1 MSLQFITLISQF
13 CGFAAVDAIYLN
25 NALSQYLRQQRI
37 AWQRTMNVGKI
48 KLTKLNRKDA
58 LRYMGY
64 GTREPDSQTFA
75 LLDKCEKE
83 LLRTIDGKYVYR
95 VFPLVDGQIPDSE
108 FYLEGNSIK
117 NHLSGCSEAIF
128 LCATLSDAVDR
139 LIRVKQISSM
149 AEAVVVDALAS
160 AAVEQV
166 CDFAENEIMHNFP
179 AFEHTW
185 RFGLGYGDFP
195 LEGQSKFL
203 DILDAP
209 KRIGVCVNESLL
221 LTPTKS
227 VTCIIGLGHDLSKE
241 RMKRCDMCSL
251 GGNCTFRLNGGTCQ
265 SR

>member
-1 MSLQFITLISQF
+1 
-13 CGFAAVDAIYLN
+13 
-25 NALSQYLRQQRI
+25 
-37 AWQRTMNVGKI
+37 MNVGKI
-48 KLTKLNRKDA
+48 KLSQLNRKDA

-64 GTREPDSQTFA
+64 GTREPDNQTQA
-75 LLDKCEKE
+75 LMDKCERE
-83 LLRTIDGKYVYR
+83 LFRAIDGKYVYR
-95 VFPLVDGQIPDSE
+95 VFEMTDEQIKGST
-108 FYLEGNSIK
+108 FILEGNSIK
-117 NHLSGCSEAIF
+117 QHLKGCTKAIF
-128 LCATLSDAVDR
+128 LCATLSEAVDR

-149 AEAVVVDALAS
+149 AEAIVVDALAS

-166 CDFAENEIMHNFP
+166 SDLAENEILRAFP
-179 AFEHTW
+179 NLEHTW

-195 LEGQSKFL
+195 LAGQRKFL

-251 GGNCTFRLNGGTCQ
+251 GGNCTFRMNGGTCQ
-265 SR
+265 AL

>member
-1 MSLQFITLISQF
+1 
-13 CGFAAVDAIYLN
+13 
-25 NALSQYLRQQRI
+25 
-37 AWQRTMNVGKI
+37 MNVGKI

-64 GTREPDSQTFA
+64 GNREPDRQTTA
-75 LLDKCEKE
+75 LLDKCERE

-95 VFPLVDGQIPDSE
+95 VFPLAEGQIPDSR
-108 FYLEGNSIK
+108 FKLEGNSIR

-166 CDFAENEIMHNFP
+166 CDYAENEILQAFP

-195 LEGQSKFL
+195 LAGQSRFL

-209 KRIGVCVNESLL
+209 KRIGVCVSESLL

-227 VTCIIGLGHDLSKE
+227 VTCVIGLGHDLPRDRVKS
-241 RMKRCDMCSL
+241 CDMCSL
-251 GGNCTFRLNGGTCQ
+251 GGNCTFRMNGGTC
-265 SR
+265 RVTGI

>member
-1 MSLQFITLISQF
+1 
-13 CGFAAVDAIYLN
+13 
-25 NALSQYLRQQRI
+25 
-37 AWQRTMNVGKI
+37 MNVGKV
-48 KLTKLNRKDA
+48 KLVQLNRRDA

-64 GTREPDSQTFA
+64 GNREPDGTTEK

-95 VFPLVDGQIPDSE
+95 VFPLVDGQIPDSK
-108 FYLEGNSIK
+108 FHLEGVSIK
-117 NHLSGCSEAIF
+117 KHLEGCTKAIF

-139 LIRVKQISSM
+139 LIRVKQISAM
-149 AEAVVVDALAS
+149 AEALVIDALAS

-166 CDFAENEIMHNFP
+166 CDVAENEILQDFSNY
-179 AFEHTW
+179 EHTW

-195 LEGQSKFL
+195 LAGQSAFL

-227 VTCIIGLGHDLSKE
+227 VTCIIGLGHNLSKE
-241 RMKRCDMCSL
+241 RTKSCEMCSL
-251 GGNCTFRLNGGTCQ
+251 GGRCTFRLNGGTCQ
-265 SR
+265 GSS